1 MSLLRPL
8 VLSLTLNLRRGTS
21 WLSALSDSN
30 SRGCDSDCDI
40 SRALWHNSFRWGG
53 ADLIL
58 DRCGGRPNGCRRRG
72 RDTDNW
78 RWIRWRS
85 WSLNILNRCGHNC
98 LIRTERDILAR
109 TAASLVERDCASA
122 TTELVLV
129 TTAWH
134 EAISHKTVDWRAIQW
149 DGVAAVAFGRVF
161 GASDV
166 EATGG
171 AEVDALL
178 VCHVLLLEASA
189 GEGAATDVILA
200 TADVLE
206 FLGRG
211 KIDKW
216 VGWWR
221 DGSCSIASRWLNSIG
236 ALTRRWIAAW
246 ELGES
251 ALSLLI
257 DGRWNLAGIGEVV
270 VVKLEDWTV
279 LDVTGVRST
288 LRNSPLKKGDIPT
301 INEVAVKPV
310 TSLVTVGEDEWLLAV
325 DELWV
330 ETVGIPSD
338 LVEEGDEALRMRSWA
353 LSGVD
358 TVWVGHV
365 RLVVWAIEVL
375 SVPAGWEEDLRT
387 DTVLAVA
394 LWEVVGLWSAFAETG
409 VVDGALLESGG
420 E

>member
-8 VLSLTLNLRRGTS
+8 VLNLTLNLRRSTT
-21 WLSALSDSN
+21 WLSALSDSD
-30 SRGCDSDCDI
+30 SRGCDSDRGI
-40 SRALWHNSFRWGG
+40 SRALWHNSLRWSS
-53 ADLIL
+53 ADLVI
-58 DRCGGRPNGCRRRG
+58 DRRGGWLYGCRRRG

-78 RWIRWRS
+78 RWILWRS

-98 LIRTERDILAR
+98 LIRTERDILAC

-134 EAISHKTVDWRAIQW
+134 EAISHETIDWRAIGW

-161 GASDV
+161 GAGDV

-178 VCHVLLLEASA
+178 ICHVLLLEASA

-221 DGSCSIASRWLNSIG
+221 DGICSIASRWLHSIG
-236 ALTRRWIAAW
+236 ALAGRWIAAW

-251 ALSLLI
+251 TLGLLT
-257 DGRWNLAGIGEVV
+257 DGRWNLAGVREVV
-270 VVKLEDWTV
+270 AVKLEDWTV
-279 LDVTGVRST
+279 LDVAGVRST
-288 LRNSPLKKGDIPT
+288 LSNSPLEKCDIPT
-301 INEVAVKPV
+301 INKIAVEPV

-325 DELWV
+325 DKLWV
-330 ETVGIPSD
+330 ETVGIPSN
-338 LVEEGDEALRMRSWA
+338 LVEEGDEALWMRSWA

-365 RLVVWAIEVL
+365 RLVIWAIEVL
-375 SVPAGWEEDLRT
+375 SVPAGGEEDLRT

-394 LWEVVGLWSAFAETG
+394 LWKVVGFWSALAQTG